1 MCFLKLRNEIKDCLQ
16 VRKMNDHDL
25 GILCA
30 IRMRSQAS
38 LKEIDRSAP
47 ASKVEKGELLQE
59 GPKRS
64 PGWPGDL

>member
-1 MCFLKLRNEIKDCLQ
+1 
-16 VRKMNDHDL
+16 MNGHDL

-30 IRMRSQAS
+30 IRMRSQTS

-59 GPKRS
+59 GPKR
-64 PGWPGDL
+64 PLVG